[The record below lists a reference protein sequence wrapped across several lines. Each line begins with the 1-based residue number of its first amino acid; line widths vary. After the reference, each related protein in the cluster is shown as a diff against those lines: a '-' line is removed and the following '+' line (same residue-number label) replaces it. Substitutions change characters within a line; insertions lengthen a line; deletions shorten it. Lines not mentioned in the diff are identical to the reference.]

1 LPRELHHYDLHV
13 WLFKPN
19 PRFAPTNRNV
29 KCPPS
34 RSRTTSTVFAPPG
47 PNELFDA
54 SFVPDRSTVEGFLAQ
69 GRRTLAEN

>member
-1 LPRELHHYDLHV
+1 MPAEQIKDNIDRV
-13 WLFKPN
+13 
-19 PRFAPTNRNV
+19 
-29 KCPPS
+29 
-34 RSRTTSTVFAPPG
+34 RTPG